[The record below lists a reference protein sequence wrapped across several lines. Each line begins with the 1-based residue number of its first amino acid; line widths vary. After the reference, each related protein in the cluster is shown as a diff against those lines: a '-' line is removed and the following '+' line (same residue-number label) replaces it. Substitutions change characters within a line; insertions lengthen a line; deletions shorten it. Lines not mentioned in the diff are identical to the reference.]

1 MANTVPVA
9 KPGDEWG
16 KNELLAFN
24 IQVVEVDMS
33 TFFGSASLPE
43 LTSVSR
49 AILDNQEEPTDSGY
63 QLSKAEID
71 FFAYLETATVFR
83 GDEQPFV
90 TDFLVYMLRMM
101 GYDEGHRVVRTKNE
115 MPLEMCGKRVSGTVD
130 VSVMKWRNGLEYLFL
145 ATEYKVCMPLRSWRV
160 DDSLNDDIP
169 KRFFSMEQIVPDPEP
184 QLIAGAIAAFMEM
197 EEKALFWG
205 EAAFESKTFPGM
217 VMVGTAPTFYK
228 IPVTMELALAVA
240 RGQCPP
246 TPTVVEKFTP
256 PIPQPGTSNLVV
268 DGMSPLVNRRIIMQ
282 CFQAFKQ
289 FVVSVPR

>member
-1 MANTVPVA
+1 MANTFPVA
-9 KPGDEWG
+9 RPGDEWG

-49 AILDNQEEPTDSGY
+49 VILDNREEPTDSVY
-63 QLSKAEID
+63 QLSKADID
-71 FFAYLETATVFR
+71 FFAYLESATVFR

-101 GYDEGHRVVRTKNE
+101 GYDEGHRVVRTKND
-115 MPLEMCGKRVSGTVD
+115 MPLEMCGKRVSGTAD

-145 ATEYKVCMPLRSWRV
+145 AKEYKP
-160 DDSLNDDIP
+160 
-169 KRFFSMEQIVPDPEP
+169 IVPDPEP
-184 QLIAGAIAAFMEM
+184 QLIAGAISAFMEM
-197 EEKALFWG
+197 EEKAQFWG
-205 EAAFESKTFPGM
+205 EAVFESKTFPGM

-228 IPVTMELALAVA
+228 IPVTMELLLAVA
-240 RGQCPP
+240 SGQRPP
-246 TPTVVEKFTP
+246 TPTVVEKFIP
-256 PIPQPGTSNLVV
+256 PIPQPGTPRLVV
-268 DGMSPLVNRRIIMQ
+268 EGMSPLVNRRIIMQ